1 MGVGIQLTGNNA
13 SKSFIGISSGAC
25 YRVGVRSPPLGF
37 IDSPIHLRSREC
49 MLPVVVL
56 ETRDGFDSR
65 RAFVRDEFDDRT
77 LFDFS
82 RFGPFCGMKGFGQPN
97 SLADVS

>member
-77 LFDFS
+77 LFDFP